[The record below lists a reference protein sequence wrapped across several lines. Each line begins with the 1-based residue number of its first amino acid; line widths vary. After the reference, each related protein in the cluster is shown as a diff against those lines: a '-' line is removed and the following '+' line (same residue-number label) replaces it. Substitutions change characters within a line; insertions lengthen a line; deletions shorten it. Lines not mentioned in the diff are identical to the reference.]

1 MSAVDFFLSFSLVL
15 TNGHPSELDFLT
27 NERMSKIKQ
36 RLFKEKEKCQLYM
49 QCRLKEEI
57 MNFKDISMV
66 EEIFIK
72 DLQMTRKNKMLT
84 GYFDFLMTTNI

>member
-1 MSAVDFFLSFSLVL
+1 MSAVDIFLSFSLVL

-49 QCRLKEEI
+49 QCRLKE
-57 MNFKDISMV
+57 DI
-66 EEIFIK
+66 
-72 DLQMTRKNKMLT
+72 NK
-84 GYFDFLMTTNI
+84 FSK